1 MDLIVDGNVIYV
13 VSSWIV
19 YINLSNSNEIIVFS
33 LYLSLSLSL
42 PRSLFL
48 SYSLSL
54 SFDLSFSPSLSLF
67 FSLSL
72 SSSLYLFLFPSFFL
86 SFWLLLLSLYA
97 MNVNDCRSASGG
109 LAVYELSASDIVNM
123 FELRD
128 DRQGLGSLFHEGSTG
143 FSISPT
149 IDCLQLRPGRLQ
161 HLALL
166 RGNI

>member
-1 MDLIVDGNVIYV
+1 M
-13 VSSWIV
+13 

-33 LYLSLSLSL
+33 LYLSLSL

-54 SFDLSFSPSLSLF
+54 SLSISLSLPPSLSSSLSLSLLLSLSLF
-67 FSLSL
+67 FSISF
-72 SSSLYLFLFPSFFL
+72 SFSVFLSFFL

-143 FSISPT
+143 FSISPA

>member
-1 MDLIVDGNVIYV
+1 
-13 VSSWIV
+13 
-19 YINLSNSNEIIVFS
+19 
-33 LYLSLSLSL
+33 
-42 PRSLFL
+42 
-48 SYSLSL
+48 
-54 SFDLSFSPSLSLF
+54 
-67 FSLSL
+67 
-72 SSSLYLFLFPSFFL
+72 
-86 SFWLLLLSLYA
+86 